1 MGVFSD
7 VHICLRGT
15 TPLEPSLRAK
25 VVGLARA
32 HELLFGVCTL
42 ADRLPL
48 PIATTWW
55 ARLRQRFVA
64 PVPDDFVKRGL
75 SPYGGVSGAQ
85 VRVVRR
91 EACGA
96 WLDEAVAAMPGAF
109 IVNTELPKWK
119 GQTQDGGFS
128 YLAAQVPFPVHV
140 SNAYAERRSP
150 HAAEDG
156 LVGSFCDVLTLSSKA
171 APDGRALASSAFV
184 RELKTVVPCEVTCRA
199 SFW

>member
-7 VHICLRGT
+7 VHICLRSP

-42 ADRLPL
+42 ADRQPL

-55 ARLRQRFVA
+55 ARLRQRFSA

-85 VRVVRR
+85 VRVVGLLEGTR
-91 EACGA
+91 
-96 WLDEAVAAMPGAF
+96 AVGFTHVGGLRPGR
-109 IVNTELPKWK
+109 VS
-119 GQTQDGGFS
+119 DG
-128 YLAAQVPFPVHV
+128 
-140 SNAYAERRSP
+140 
-150 HAAEDG
+150 
-156 LVGSFCDVLTLSSKA
+156 
-171 APDGRALASSAFV
+171 
-184 RELKTVVPCEVTCRA
+184 
-199 SFW
+199 